1 MCSGLGMVVGQWQ
14 VWGALQVSLRL
25 APADFPVP
33 PHPYDLEHSG
43 LLGATLENSQIG
55 CLPYPLM
62 LWSQALCMCPFSPMC
77 SQEFLLQCWQ
87 LRLGAE
93 PACIP
98 LWPLHTPGC
107 YGEFPCWRPPISQ
120 VAGIRHLECTCS
132 LWPLH
137 ALGCS
142 RELLCQ
148 CLWSTTGGQGSA
160 PCTHSPTVF
169 LYVTSVA
176 PAHIFVHPF
185 CGQGNFLVLL
195 RGGWDSGCQGD
206 VTG

>member
-33 PHPYDLEHSG
+33 PYPYDLEHSG
-43 LLGATLENSQIG
+43 LLGTTLENSQTG

-62 LWSQALCMCPFSPMC
+62 LWSQALCICPFSPMC

-98 LWPLHTPGC
+98 LWPLHNPGC
-107 YGEFPCWRPPISQ
+107 CGEFLCWHPPISQ
-120 VAGIRHLECTCS
+120 VARIRHLECTYL

-142 RELLCQ
+142 RELLLSVPVEYSWWPGVSPMHTFPHSAFVCYLSGTSPHI
-148 CLWSTTGGQGSA
+148 CAPLLWVRELS
-160 PCTHSPTVF
+160 SPVE
-169 LYVTSVA
+169 
-176 PAHIFVHPF
+176 
-185 CGQGNFLVLL
+185 GRL
-195 RGGWDSGCQGD
+195 RQWMSR
-206 VTG
+206 